1 MKRFFT
7 FAVLT
12 LLVAVGANAQS
23 LRKTWDFR
31 QGFST
36 KTVNALKA
44 DQEEFGPNA
53 HWRNYEGD
61 ATKADE
67 QHFWCAAKGSAISD
81 ENGNACTFSGDRAT
95 IIPELEGLSVSSIS
109 NAKKFVITY
118 DGSQSENE
126 GSPNGFHP
134 YGKSYVWING
144 KNEVL
149 TFQAEVNQKIRIG
162 VESHSNSQDRGIG
175 LTTNGGSLELLE
187 GNATPTFFN
196 ECVWNL
202 TGDAGTVATLT
213 IKTTNG
219 CHIYYIIVGE
229 GDDPNANK
237 TKVAYI
243 TVGDATSE
251 AAYQTI
257 AADEQIAIT
266 AIDASSATVTANQL
280 QEYQG
285 VVVSSNLPAD
295 NAAASVLK
303 ENLPYLPVLNL
314 NASLYAAW
322 GYGEA
327 VAAEMPLAVISNL
340 NSELF
345 DGFQLDADYID
356 ADGLNAIQLGE
367 ALFTG
372 VKLGDYFAG
381 DPILAADAN
390 DPELAAI
397 HVHNLYHNAYIYI
410 PAEGAGMAAKLM
422 GNAIAALKASKS
434 SVEKVGAPKIAL
446 EYKNLNTNIVLSM
459 ASRNLPKAHIYYTL
473 DGSEPTEQSAEYT
486 EPLNVTS
493 VTTVKAV
500 AIAEGYLLS
509 DVVTAEADIFAQPA
523 TPVVTSEY
531 EDGKTIV
538 TLSCETEGV
547 DVWYNF
553 TTGTDTIQS
562 MRYTQPIELTLP
574 TDFTAF
580 AVAAGQVFSEPA
592 AQRIVVKNV
601 VVRQDQIGAFDANAA
616 DFQVGGSGS
625 TIYYFTW
632 GKNARSIYDT
642 NQEPVS
648 SVTDPE
654 TGDVTD
660 VYPEYD
666 YEYYLPLNEDGTAKG
681 QWEVK
686 SKGQVM
692 IWQSL
697 TFGKD
702 PGNPDGYNPDT
713 AGDILD
719 YAPITSNDIQFGG
732 KTSGEPCTGAIQSLV
747 KFQGPFDVAAIVG
760 TAAGGSNVGKM
771 LIEVSTDSLTWEAI
785 GDTMTTS
792 TVKRLWKTYTR
803 SYNGTDEVYVRVV
816 QAGGGSSVQIPN
828 VYILNEGENSK
839 TLKAQYDE
847 EYAAQ
852 ATGINEF
859 QPVKAAPGIYS
870 VGGIRQAALK
880 PGLNI
885 IVDADGQAT
894 KLIVR

>member
-1 MKRFFT
+1 MKKIFT
-7 FAVLT
+7 LSMLA
-12 LLVAVGANAQS
+12 LLMAVGAVNAQG

-31 QGFST
+31 EGFST

-44 DQEEFGPNA
+44 DQEEFGDNG

-61 ATKADE
+61 ATKADQ
-67 QHFWCAAKGSAISD
+67 QHFWCAAKGSVISD
-81 ENGNACTFSGDRAT
+81 ENGNACTFSGDHAT
-95 IIPELEGLSVSSIS
+95 IIPELEGLSVSSIT

-118 DGSQSENE
+118 DGGRSENE
-126 GSPNGFHP
+126 GSPNGYFP
-134 YGKSYVWING
+134 YGNSYVWING

-149 TFQAEVNQKIRIG
+149 TFMAEVNQKIRIG
-162 VESHSNSQDRGIG
+162 VESHSNSQNRGIG
-175 LTTNGGSLELLE
+175 LTTSGGSLELLE

-196 ECVWNL
+196 ECVWEL
-202 TGDAGTVATLT
+202 TGNPGEVATLT

-237 TKVAYI
+237 TKVAYV
-243 TVGDATSE
+243 TVGDATGE
-251 AAYQTI
+251 AAYQTL
-257 AADEQIAIT
+257 AADGQVALT
-266 AIDASSATVTANQL
+266 AIDAATASITAEQL
-280 QEYQG
+280 QDYQG
-285 VVVSSNLPAD
+285 VVISANLPAD
-295 NAAASVLK
+295 NAAATVLK
-303 ENLPYLPVLNL
+303 QSLPFLPVLNL
-314 NASLYAAW
+314 NASLYTAW

-327 VAAEMPLAVISNL
+327 VAAEMPLAVISDL
-340 NSELF
+340 KSELF

-356 ADGLNAIQLGE
+356 ADGVNAIQLGE

-381 DPILAADAN
+381 DPILAADSS

-434 SVEKVGAPKIAL
+434 AIEKVGAPKIAL
-446 EYKNLNTNIVLSM
+446 EYKNQNTNIAISM
-459 ASRNLPKAHIYYTL
+459 ASRNLPKPHIYYTL
-473 DGSEPTEQSAEYT
+473 DGSEPTEQSTEYT
-486 EPLNVTS
+486 GPINVTN

-509 DVVTAEADIFAQPA
+509 DITTVEADIFAQPA
-523 TPVVTSEY
+523 TPVVTSQY

-547 DVWYNF
+547 DIWYNY

-562 MRYTQPIELTLP
+562 MKYTKPIERILP
-574 TDFTAF
+574 TNFTAF
-580 AVAAGQVFSEPA
+580 SVAAGQVFSEPA
-592 AQRIVVKNV
+592 VQRIVVKNV
-601 VVRQDQIGAFDANAA
+601 QVRQDQMGVFDANAT
-616 DFQVGGSGS
+616 DWQMGGSGS
-625 TIYYFTW
+625 TIYYFSW

-642 NQEPVS
+642 TAEPISTEV
-648 SVTDPE
+648 DPE
-654 TGDVTD
+654 TGDAVS

-666 YEYYLPLNEDGTAKG
+666 YEYYVPATEGAA
-681 QWEVK
+681 WEVK

-702 PGNPDGYNPDT
+702 PGNPEGYNPDT

-719 YAPITSNDIQFGG
+719 YAPISSNDIQFGG
-732 KTSGEPCTGAIQSLV
+732 KTSGEPYTGAIQSLV
-747 KFQGPFDVAAIVG
+747 KYQGPFDVATIVG
-760 TAAGGSNVGKM
+760 TAAGGDNVGKM
-771 LIEVSTDSLTWEAI
+771 LIEVSTDSLTWTAV

-792 TVKRLWKTYTR
+792 TVKRLWKTHVR
-803 SYNGTDEVYVRVV
+803 SYDGTDEVYVRVV
-816 QAGGGSSVQIPN
+816 QAGGGSSVQICN
-828 VYILNEGENSK
+828 MYILNEGETSK
-839 TLKAQYDE
+839 ALKAQYDE
-847 EYAAQ
+847 EYAAL
-852 ATGINEF
+852 ATGIEDF
-859 QPVKAAPGIYS
+859 RQAAFKATPGIYTPD
-870 VGGIRQAALK
+870 GIRRSVVK

-885 IVDADGQAT
+885 IVNSDGTVKKMLA
-894 KLIVR
+894 K